1 MAIATPSVLAN
12 NNYTIEKL
20 SSKGLITISLS
31 LPERNSNSP
40 AVKLSLRNDIPIS
53 TIQISNV
60 RCGNTK
66 LVQDSSGNWVVPESC
81 NKITWDVKAKLLG
94 KNFFNIADQ
103 VTFKVKNA
111 EWILFSESSSLLRI
125 NNDTDH
131 LSLLVSHPDIPL

>member
-1 MAIATPSVLAN
+1 MSKLINYAMIYFLAIATSSVLAN
-12 NNYTIEKL
+12 NIYTIEKL

-66 LVQDSSGNWVVPESC
+66 LVQDSSGN
-81 NKITWDVKAKLLG
+81 
-94 KNFFNIADQ
+94 
-103 VTFKVKNA
+103 
-111 EWILFSESSSLLRI
+111 
-125 NNDTDH
+125 
-131 LSLLVSHPDIPL
+131 